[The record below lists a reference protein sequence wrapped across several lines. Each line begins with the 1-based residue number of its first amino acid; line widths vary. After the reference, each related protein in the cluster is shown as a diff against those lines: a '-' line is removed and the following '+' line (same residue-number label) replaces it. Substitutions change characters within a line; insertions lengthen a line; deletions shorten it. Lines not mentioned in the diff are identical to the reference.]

1 MSQLLTKSGFNEFF
15 ECEILRERGRIE
27 MNDKKFPEGFK
38 WGVATASYQ
47 IEGSPLADGAGPS
60 IWHRFSHTPG
70 TTYNGD
76 TGDVACDHYNRY
88 KDDVAIMRELG
99 IKAYRFSIAW
109 PRIFPNG
116 KGKINLKGVDFYD
129 RLVDEL
135 VSAGIEPFITL
146 YHWDL
151 PAALQDEGGW
161 LNRDIANWFGDYSD
175 FVFQKLGDRVK
186 HWITLNEPWVTAY
199 IGHMFGTHAP
209 GMKDVYAA
217 FSVVHNQLRAHSKAV
232 EAFRSEKLGG
242 EIGITLSNH
251 SQVPASRNE
260 ADIMAAR
267 IAHEQVNYPLFLNP
281 IFKGNYPEHL
291 LATAREYFPRDYK
304 RDMEDIKKP
313 IDFVGINYY
322 SGSLVKA
329 DPSALLGTKNVDRG
343 LEKTEMGWEIYPHG
357 LYEILTGVQD
367 AYKPKEIFIT
377 ENGAAF
383 KDVVENNEVHDVKRI
398 EYLKAHF
405 SQAYQA
411 IQDGVNLKGY
421 FVWSL
426 MDNFEWAEG
435 YSKRFGI
442 VYIDYKTQKRII
454 KDSANWY
461 SKVIANNAIDWR

>member
-1 MSQLLTKSGFNEFF
+1 MEGSVIKMKN
-15 ECEILRERGRIE
+15 I
-27 MNDKKFPEGFK
+27 KFPEGFK

-76 TGDVACDHYNRY
+76 TGDIACDHYRRY
-88 KDDVAIMRELG
+88 KEDVALMKKLG
-99 IKAYRFSIAW
+99 VKAYRFSIAW
-109 PRIFPNG
+109 PRVFPQG
-116 KGKINLKGVDFYD
+116 KGKLNLKGMDFYD

-135 VSAGIEPFITL
+135 MNAGIEPFITL

-161 LNRDIANWFGDYSD
+161 LNRDIANWFANYSD

-186 HWITLNEPWVTAY
+186 HWITLNEPWVTAFV
-199 IGHMFGTHAP
+199 GHLFGEHAP
-209 GMKDVYAA
+209 GMRDIYAA
-217 FSVVHNQLRAHSKAV
+217 FEVVHNELRAHSKAV
-232 EAFRSEKLGG
+232 KAFREENLEG

-251 SQVPASRNE
+251 SQSPASQEE
-260 ADIMAAR
+260 ADIVAAQV
-267 IAHEQVNYPLFLNP
+267 AHEYVNYPLFLNP
-281 IFKGNYPEHL
+281 IFKGDYPRHL
-291 LATAREYFPRDYK
+291 LSVAKEYMPKAYEQ
-304 RDMEDIKKP
+304 DMDEIKED

-322 SGSLVKA
+322 SGNLVKA
-329 DPSALLGTKNVDRG
+329 DPNAPLGIKNVDRG
-343 LEKTEMGWEIYPHG
+343 LEKTEMGWEIYPQG
-357 LYEILTGVQD
+357 LYEILTGVQKNY
-367 AYKPKEIFIT
+367 APKKIFIT

-383 KDVVENNEVHDVKRI
+383 KDVVEDGEVHDDKRI

-405 SQAYQA
+405 NQAYKA

-426 MDNFEWAEG
+426 MDNFEWAKG

-442 VYIDYKTQKRII
+442 VYVDYETQKRIL
-454 KDSANWY
+454 KDSAKWY
-461 SKVIANNAIDWR
+461 AKVIKNNAVEAE